1 MNNRKRLN
9 RITIIAPIA
18 ILMLFSI
25 MNTGFA
31 QYEAMKGVESTNA
44 VFDFRIGD
52 PQVALAHLGLIHTMI
67 EDQAMVVNDTQP
79 EMVIVFIGPS
89 VRLISTDHTGLDQ
102 DQQQHLNALA
112 EKISKMDQDGIRF
125 EICMTSAPAFNIDPD
140 TILPEITKVE
150 NGWISVIGY
159 QQRDYA
165 YVANF

>member
-1 MNNRKRLN
+1 MKKS
-9 RITIIAPIA
+9 IKKHTFFVAIM

-25 MNTGFA
+25 TSIGSA
-31 QYEAMKGVESTNA
+31 QYEAMEGVESTNA

-52 PQVALAHLGLIHTMI
+52 PQVALAHLDLIHSMI

-79 EMVIVFIGPS
+79 EIVIVFIGPS
-89 VRLISTDHTGLDQ
+89 VRLISTDRTGFEQ
-102 DQQQHLNALA
+102 EQQEHLTSLA
-112 EKISKMDQDGIRF
+112 EKISQMNQEGVKF
-125 EICMTSAPAFNIDPD
+125 EICMTSAPAFNIEPD
-140 TILPEITKVE
+140 TILPEINQVE